1 MTAERWDGRRDRPR
15 DEAAEGSHR
24 LRRWARWGLG
34 GLLAGLFLLGLILD
48 RAGVVELDP
57 ATVVEL
63 VRSAGAWGALALVG
77 LFGLGAVANVPGL
90 VFVGAAVTL
99 YGGERGFLVALAGA
113 IVAVNLTFVLG
124 RATGLGN
131 SRLLERPLIARVV
144 AWLHRRPVLSV
155 SLLRLLVAVSPPVNY
170 ALSLTR
176 LRFRDFALGSALGL
190 VVPIAVQTLGLSCF
204 MG

>member
-1 MTAERWDGRRDRPR
+1 MTTEAM
-15 DEAAEGSHR
+15 DETSGSDR

-34 GLLAGLFLLGLILD
+34 GALVGLLLVGVILD
-48 RAGVVELDP
+48 GAGVVDLEP
-57 ATVVEL
+57 ATVADL
-63 VRSAGAWGALALVG
+63 VRSAGAWGALALIG

-90 VFVGAAVTL
+90 VFVGAAVSL
-99 YGGERGFLVALAGA
+99 YGGQRGFLIALAGA
-113 IVAVNLTFVLG
+113 IVAVNVTFLLG

-131 SRLLERPLIARVV
+131 SRLLERPMIAKVV

-155 SLLRLLVAVSPPVNY
+155 SVLRLLVAVSPPVNY

-190 VVPIAVQTLGLSCF
+190 VIPIAVQTVGLSCF